1 MAKDERAKPIA
12 ETDAQD
18 APQATEADDTEG
30 HSIGLLMG
38 INALSQAHDADA
50 RSRAKRIPE
59 PELAP
64 LTKKWPSLRN
74 EKKG

>member
-12 ETDAQD
+12 GTDEED
-18 APQATEADDTEG
+18 APQATDGDDTEVR
-30 HSIGLLMG
+30 SIGLLMG